1 MATDQLAGLK
11 KLVPAV
17 RSSSCMTSAEVRTGR
32 ANAWRMAVMNM
43 AQTVIGIR
51 NIFIP
56 GARSMRMV
64 VM

>member
-1 MATDQLAGLK
+1 MI
-11 KLVPAV
+11 
-17 RSSSCMTSAEVRTGR
+17 RAEVSTGR
-32 ANAWRMAVMNM
+32 ANAWSSAVMNI

-56 GARSMRMV
+56 GARSMMIV